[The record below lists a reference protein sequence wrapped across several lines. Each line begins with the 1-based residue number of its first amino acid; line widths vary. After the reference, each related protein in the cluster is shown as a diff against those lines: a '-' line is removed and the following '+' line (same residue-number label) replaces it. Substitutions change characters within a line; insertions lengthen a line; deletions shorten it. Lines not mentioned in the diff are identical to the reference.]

1 MAGWKMNKNQAL
13 IVVDVQ
19 NDFLETG
26 SLPVPGGSKVIPV
39 INKVMPLFQTVVLT
53 QDWHP
58 AEHKSFASNH
68 EGKKPY
74 DVTTMPYGQQ
84 VLWPVHCVQN
94 TKGAEIAE
102 TLAVKGT
109 EFNVR
114 KGTNPEVDSYSAFFE
129 ADGKSKT
136 ILADWLR
143 EQGIT
148 EVFLCGLATDFC
160 VSWSALD
167 AVKEG
172 FKTFIIEDACR
183 GIDVGGSMEAAKHQ
197 WKDKGIE
204 TVSSDSLR

>member
-1 MAGWKMNKNQAL
+1 MNKNQAL

-26 SLPVPGGSKVIPV
+26 SLPVPEGSKVIPV

-68 EGKKPY
+68 EDKKPY

-94 TKGAEIAE
+94 SKGAELGE

-114 KGTNPEVDSYSAFFE
+114 KGTNPEVDSYSVFFE

-183 GIDVGGSMEAAKHQ
+183 GIDVGGSMKAAKQQ
-197 WKDKGIE
+197 WKDKGIG
-204 TVSSDSLR
+204 TVNSDSLR

>member
-1 MAGWKMNKNQAL
+1 MNKNQAL

-26 SLPVPGGSKVIPV
+26 SLPVPEGSKVIPV
-39 INKVMPLFQTVVLT
+39 INKVMPLFQTVVVT

-114 KGTNPEVDSYSAFFE
+114 KGANPEVDSYSAFFE
-129 ADGKSKT
+129 PDGKSKT

-183 GIDVGGSMEAAKHQ
+183 GIDVDGSMEAAKKQ

-204 TVSSDSLR
+204 TVNSDSLR

>member
-1 MAGWKMNKNQAL
+1 MNKNQAL

-26 SLPVPGGSKVIPV
+26 SLPVPEGSKVIPV
-39 INKVMPLFQTVVLT
+39 INKAMPLFQTVVLT

-68 EGKKPY
+68 ENKKPY

-84 VLWPVHCVQN
+84 VLWPAHCVQN
-94 TKGAEIAE
+94 SKGAELAE

-109 EFNVR
+109 EFKVR
-114 KGTNPEVDSYSAFFE
+114 KGTNSEVDSYSAFFE

-143 EQGIT
+143 ERGIT

-172 FKTFIIEDACR
+172 FKTFVLEDACR
-183 GIDVGGSMEAAKHQ
+183 GIDVGGSLAAAKQQ

-204 TVSSDSLR
+204 TISSNSLR

>member
-1 MAGWKMNKNQAL
+1 MNKNQAL

-26 SLPVPGGSKVIPV
+26 SLPVPEGSKVIPV
-39 INKVMPLFQTVVLT
+39 INKAMPLFQMVVLT

-68 EGKKPY
+68 QNKKTY

-84 VLWPVHCVQN
+84 VLWPAHCVQN
-94 TKGAEIAE
+94 SKGAELAE

-109 EFNVR
+109 EFKVR
-114 KGTNPEVDSYSAFFE
+114 KGTNSEVDSYSAFFE

-143 EQGIT
+143 DRGIT

-172 FKTFIIEDACR
+172 FKTFVLEDACR
-183 GIDVGGSMEAAKHQ
+183 GIDVGGSLAAAKQQ

-204 TVSSDSLR
+204 TISSNSLR

>member
-1 MAGWKMNKNQAL
+1 MNKNQAL

-26 SLPVPGGSKVIPV
+26 SLPVPEGSKVIPV

-102 TLAVKGT
+102 ALEVKGT
-109 EFNVR
+109 EFKVR

-183 GIDVGGSMEAAKHQ
+183 GIDVGGSMEAAKQQ

>member
-1 MAGWKMNKNQAL
+1 MNKNQAL

-26 SLPVPGGSKVIPV
+26 SLPVPEGSKVIPV

-84 VLWPVHCVQN
+84 VLWPVHCVKN
-94 TKGAEIAE
+94 TKGAELAE
-102 TLAVKGT
+102 ALEVKGT

-143 EQGIT
+143 DQGIT

-172 FKTFIIEDACR
+172 FKTFVIEDACR
-183 GIDVGGSMEAAKHQ
+183 GIDVGGSLAAAKQQ
-197 WKDKGIE
+197 WKDKGVEI
-204 TVSSDSLR
+204 VSSESLR

>member
-1 MAGWKMNKNQAL
+1 MNKNQAL

-26 SLPVPGGSKVIPV
+26 SLPVPEGSKVIPV
-39 INKVMPLFQTVVLT
+39 INKAMPLFETVVLT

-68 EGKKPY
+68 ENKKPY

-84 VLWPVHCVQN
+84 VLWPAHCVQN
-94 TKGAEIAE
+94 SKGAELAE

-109 EFNVR
+109 EFKVR
-114 KGTNPEVDSYSAFFE
+114 KGTNSEVDSYSAFFE

-143 EQGIT
+143 DRGIT

-172 FKTFIIEDACR
+172 FKTFVLEDACR
-183 GIDVGGSMEAAKHQ
+183 GIDVGGSLAAAKQQ

-204 TVSSDSLR
+204 TISSNSLR

>member
-1 MAGWKMNKNQAL
+1 MNKNQAL

-26 SLPVPGGSKVIPV
+26 SLPVPEGSKVIPV

-68 EGKKPY
+68 EDKKPY
-74 DVTTMPYGQQ
+74 DVTTMLYGQQ

-94 TKGAEIAE
+94 SKGAELAE
-102 TLAVKGT
+102 ALEVKGT

-143 EQGIT
+143 KQGIT

-183 GIDVGGSMEAAKHQ
+183 GIDVGGSMKAAKQQ
-197 WKDKGIE
+197 WKDKG
-204 TVSSDSLR
+204 VGAVNSDSLR

>member
-1 MAGWKMNKNQAL
+1 MNKNQAL

-26 SLPVPGGSKVIPV
+26 SLPVPEGSKVIPV

>member
-1 MAGWKMNKNQAL
+1 MNKNQAL

-26 SLPVPGGSKVIPV
+26 SLPVPEGSKVIPV
-39 INKVMPLFQTVVLT
+39 INKAMPLFQTVVLT

-68 EGKKPY
+68 ENKKPY
-74 DVTTMPYGQQ
+74 DVMTMPYGQQ
-84 VLWPVHCVQN
+84 VLWPAHCVQN
-94 TKGAEIAE
+94 SKGAELAE

-109 EFNVR
+109 EFKVR
-114 KGTNPEVDSYSAFFE
+114 KGTNSEVDSYSAFFE

-143 EQGIT
+143 DRGIM

-172 FKTFIIEDACR
+172 FKTFVLEDACR
-183 GIDVGGSMEAAKHQ
+183 GIDVGGSLAAAKQQ

-204 TVSSDSLR
+204 TISSNSLR

>member
-1 MAGWKMNKNQAL
+1 MNKNQAL

-26 SLPVPGGSKVIPV
+26 SLPVPEGSKVIPV
-39 INKVMPLFQTVVLT
+39 INKAMPLFQTVVLT

-68 EGKKPY
+68 ENKKPY

-84 VLWPVHCVQN
+84 VLWPAHCVQN
-94 TKGAEIAE
+94 SKGAELAE
-102 TLAVKGT
+102 TLAVKGS
-109 EFNVR
+109 EFKVR
-114 KGTNPEVDSYSAFFE
+114 KGTNSEVDSYSAFFE

-143 EQGIT
+143 DRGIT

-172 FKTFIIEDACR
+172 FKTFVLEDACR
-183 GIDVGGSMEAAKHQ
+183 GIDVGGSLAAAKQQ

-204 TVSSDSLR
+204 TISSNSLR

>member
-1 MAGWKMNKNQAL
+1 MNKNQAL

-26 SLPVPGGSKVIPV
+26 SLPVPEGSKVIPV
-39 INKVMPLFQTVVLT
+39 INKVMPLFQTVVVT

-114 KGTNPEVDSYSAFFE
+114 KGANPEVDSYSAFFE

-183 GIDVGGSMEAAKHQ
+183 GIDVDGSMEAAKKQ

-204 TVSSDSLR
+204 TVNSDSLR

>member
-1 MAGWKMNKNQAL
+1 MNKNQAL

-26 SLPVPGGSKVIPV
+26 SLPVPDGSQVIPV

-68 EGKKPY
+68 EDKKPY

-94 TKGAEIAE
+94 SKGAELAE
-102 TLAVKGT
+102 ALEVKGT

-143 EQGIT
+143 DQGIT

-183 GIDVGGSMEAAKHQ
+183 GINVGGSMEAAKQQ

>member
-1 MAGWKMNKNQAL
+1 MNKNQAL

-26 SLPVPGGSKVIPV
+26 LLPVPEGSKVIPV
-39 INKVMPLFQTVVLT
+39 INKAMPLFQTVVLT

-68 EGKKPY
+68 ENKKPY
-74 DVTTMPYGQQ
+74 DVMTMPYGQQ
-84 VLWPVHCVQN
+84 VLWPAHCVQN
-94 TKGAEIAE
+94 SKGAELAE

-109 EFNVR
+109 EFKVR
-114 KGTNPEVDSYSAFFE
+114 KGTNSEVDSYSAFFE

-143 EQGIT
+143 DRGIM

-172 FKTFIIEDACR
+172 FKTFVLEDACR
-183 GIDVGGSMEAAKHQ
+183 GIDVGGSLAAAKQQ

-204 TVSSDSLR
+204 TISSNSLR